1 MKRLLISLTVAMSAW
16 AQPETVDPELPD
28 TLDLET
34 ALEFALDNNLSILQ
48 AREQIREQ
56 DGLITEV
63 RSVLVPNISMSASY
77 TVLDDDLVGID
88 QDDES
93 WAVSIGAR
101 QTLYGGGGL
110 RAAVRAQRSLEE
122 AAVFQL
128 ESIVNSVILD
138 VTVRF
143 YDVLLAR
150 DSIEV
155 EEQNVEL
162 LEEQLQNVRN
172 RFEAGTVSQFEVL
185 QAEVTLANAQPALI
199 RAKNNFRVAADELR
213 RATGYINISPNNLT
227 RVPEFIGDLV
237 YMPVDADLVPALE
250 AALSNRPELK
260 SLENLLTANTER
272 VAIARSDRRPD
283 IALVGSYDVRR
294 SGEAS
299 GTFDDPDHGWIV
311 GIQSSWNI
319 WDGNAT
325 RGRIVQ
331 ARSQVRQA
339 ELSLEQSQLDIEV
352 EVRRALSG
360 LQEADELA
368 QAAAKVIDQA
378 EEALRLAQVR
388 YDSGTSTYLDLLQ
401 AQVALTQARNNQLRA
416 NYSHQVAR
424 AQLDRATGVRVQ

>member
-77 TVLDDDLVGID
+77 KVLDDDLVGID